1 MIRATSHGDVLE
13 IRLGRSVLG
22 WAPFTV
28 RAFLSGGILI
38 DAGPPAT
45 GRALARFLRGRLPA
59 VVVNT
64 HSHEDH
70 AGGDRAL
77 AALGVSALAH
87 REALPALARSP
98 RVSALRRLVC
108 GRPRPIEAGPL
119 PARVEAGGTI
129 LETIETPGHASDHV
143 AFFDRERRTLFTGD
157 LFLGERVRVFRRDE
171 DVRRTIESLR
181 RAAALEPI
189 RLFCSHLGL
198 VEDGAGALRRKIAF
212 LEELAMKVGDL
223 HGKGT
228 PAREIRKR
236 LLGREPPLAYL
247 SSGEFS
253 KLNLILS
260 VIGHVSR

>member
-1 MIRATSHGDVLE
+1 MLRATPHGDVLE

-28 RAFLSGGILI
+28 RAFLAGGILI

-70 AGGDRAL
+70 AGGDRRL
-77 AALGVSALAH
+77 AALGVPALAH
-87 REALPALARSP
+87 REALPALARP
-98 RVSALRRLVC
+98 PGASALRRLVC
-108 GRPRPIEAGPL
+108 GRPRPVEAAPL
-119 PARVEAGGTI
+119 PARVEAGGTT
-129 LETIETPGHASDHV
+129 LEAIETPGHAPDHI
-143 AFFDRERRTLFTGD
+143 AFFDRERRALFTGD

-171 DVRRTIESLR
+171 DVHKTLESLR

-212 LEELAMKVGDL
+212 LEDLVAKIGEL

-228 PAREIRKR
+228 LPREIRKR

-247 SSGEFS
+247 SCGEFS
-253 KLNLILS
+253 KLNLVLS
-260 VIGHVSR
+260 LIGRLP